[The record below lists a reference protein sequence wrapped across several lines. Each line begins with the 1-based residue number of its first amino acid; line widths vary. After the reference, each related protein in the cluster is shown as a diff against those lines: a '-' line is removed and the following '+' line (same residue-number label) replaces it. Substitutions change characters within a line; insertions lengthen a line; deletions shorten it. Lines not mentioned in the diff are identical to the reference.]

1 MIKEKEIKRGIVRG
15 ARSRTGRENKRGDYI
30 FLISS
35 NSGDLFNTIFISI
48 SLSCFPG
55 ADGEAVHA
63 GAPVSPNDAF
73 VGTSALCSKAELQ
86 PADPA
91 VYKLTMNRCN

>member
-1 MIKEKEIKRGIVRG
+1 MIKENQTRDCAK
-15 ARSRTGRENKRGDYI
+15 ARSRAGRENKRGDYI
-30 FLISS
+30 FLIPS

-63 GAPVSPNDAF
+63 GVSPNDAF
-73 VGTSALCSKAELQ
+73 VGTSAPCSKAELQ

-91 VYKLTMNRCN
+91 VYKLTMSSCN